1 MDSTRF
7 DRFTRS
13 LGTRRSRRQA
23 LAAGAAGVAA
33 IPLAHASLAAQDAT
47 PEASAVADQTNPAFL
62 FVQLAEA
69 GSWSPNPEEE
79 GSYLLT
85 LTGLGSQTLYFSD
98 RPDRIVGTVS
108 TSQFLEGLGFSPY
121 QPPNAA
127 VVVQTPEGERDV
139 LVVEL
144 YNPVYTQHFGE
155 DGMDVL
161 TYQARVLDAYQG
173 QGLEVWVLEADD
185 DQLPQEFSNVS
196 IFIDDCADAVDCYL
210 VRWGGTTYVGPI
222 PGGPYGRCYNW
233 GIPSRCQPCTTTNE
247 KLARLCSDQYEECRN
262 VNPIN
267 PTQPGCTV
275 DTCWGAI
282 C

>member
-1 MDSTRF
+1 
-7 DRFTRS
+7 
-13 LGTRRSRRQA
+13 
-23 LAAGAAGVAA
+23 VA
-33 IPLAHASLAAQDAT
+33 
-47 PEASAVADQTNPAFL
+47 EQTNPAFL

-69 GSWSPNPEEE
+69 GSWAPNPEED

-85 LTGLGSQTLYFSD
+85 LSGAGSQTLYFSD
-98 RPDRIVGTVS
+98 RPARIVGTVA
-108 TSQFLEGLGFSPY
+108 TDQFLAGLGFSPY

-144 YNPVYTQHFGE
+144 YNPIYTQRFGE

-161 TYQARVLDAYQG
+161 TYQAKVLDAYQG
-173 QGLEVWVLEADD
+173 EGLDAWVPQADD

-196 IFIDDCADAVDCYL
+196 VFIDDCADAVDCY
-210 VRWGGTTYVGPI
+210 VYIGQTGRIRYVGPI

-233 GIPSRCQPCTTTNE
+233 GIPARCQPCTTTNE
-247 KLARLCSDQYEECRN
+247 KLERLCSAEYDECFTD
-262 VNPIN
+262 NPKL
-267 PTQPGCTV
+267 PECTV
-275 DTCWGAI
+275 DTCVGAF